1 MVHAGRPPLT
11 LLLTN
16 EDVLRVLDPRACID
30 ALEIAFR
37 DLAAGEAVNRPRS
50 HTYTPLGDGHWYLFK
65 SMDGSVPRL
74 GVHAIR
80 LSSDHTYEHTVDG
93 KRRRDKIPL
102 APGARFVGL
111 VLLFDIHTLEPLA
124 ILQDGE
130 LQRMRVGCTSALAA
144 KHLARPDARRVA
156 LIGSG
161 WQAETQLV
169 ALASV
174 RELDAVRVF
183 SRRPEA
189 AAAFAER
196 VSRRIGRPIEVAPTA
211 REAVDGADIVA
222 CATNSND
229 PVIDGS
235 WLAAGQH
242 VGSVQSHELDMPTI
256 ERADVIVV
264 RSADPATFHHPPGNA
279 PVEAAE
285 VKHLAPRLASKTVEL
300 GDVVRG
306 RAGRRGPSDVTLFTG
321 GGLGA
326 SSGLGIQFAAV
337 ADTIYRAARERHL
350 GREIPT
356 DQLTETAKP

>member
-1 MVHAGRPPLT
+1 VT
-11 LLLTN
+11 LLLSN
-16 EDVLRVLDPRACID
+16 DDVLRVLDARACID
-30 ALEIAFR
+30 ALETAFA

-65 SMDGSVPRL
+65 SMDGSIPRL

-80 LSSDHTYEHTVDG
+80 LSSDHTHEHEQGG
-93 KRRRDKIPL
+93 KRRRDKLAL

-111 VLLFDIHTLEPLA
+111 VLLFDIRTLEPLA

-144 KHLARPDARRVA
+144 KHLARRDARIVG

-169 ALASV
+169 ALAQV
-174 RELDAVRVF
+174 RDIEHVRAYSTNADRV
-183 SRRPEA
+183 
-189 AAAFAER
+189 AAFAAR
-196 VSRRIGRPIEVAPTA
+196 VSERIGRPVRAVSSA
-211 REAVDGADIVA
+211 REAVEGADIVV

-229 PVIDGS
+229 PVLDGA

-242 VGSVQSHELDMPTI
+242 VGSVQSHELDAGTLA
-256 ERADVIVV
+256 RADVIVV
-264 RSADPATFHHPPGNA
+264 RSREAATFHHPPGNA

-285 VKHLAPRLASKTVEL
+285 VKHLDRRLAGKVVEL
-300 GDVVRG
+300 GDVVCG
-306 RAGRRGPSDVTLFTG
+306 RAGRRSAEDVTLFTG

-337 ADTIYRAARERHL
+337 ANAVYRAAKAKGL
-350 GREIPT
+350 GRELPT
-356 DQLTETAKP
+356 EWFTETAKP

>member
-1 MVHAGRPPLT
+1 ML
-11 LLLTN
+11 
-16 EDVLRVLDPRACID
+16 EPRACIE

-37 DLAAGEAVNRPRS
+37 DLAEGAAVNRPRS

-80 LSSDHTYEHTVDG
+80 LSSDHTHEHTVDG
-93 KRRRDKIPL
+93 KRRRDKVPL

-111 VLLFDIHTLEPLA
+111 VLLFDIRTLEPLA

-174 RELDAVRVF
+174 RELEEVRVY
-183 SRRPEA
+183 SRRPDA
-189 AAAFAER
+189 AAAFAAR
-196 VSRRIGRPIEVAPTA
+196 VSARIGRDIRVASSA
-211 REAVDGADIVA
+211 ADAIDGADIVA

-235 WLAAGQH
+235 RLVPGQH
-242 VGSVQSHELDMPTI
+242 VGSVQSHELDMATI
-256 ERADVIVV
+256 ERADLIVV
-264 RSADPATFHHPPGNA
+264 RSSDPATFHHPPGNA

-285 VKHLAPRLASKTVEL
+285 VKHLAPALRAKTVEL
-300 GDVVRG
+300 GEVVLG
-306 RAGRRGPSDVTLFTG
+306 RAGRRRASDVTLFTG

-337 ADTIYRAARERHL
+337 ADTIYRAAKEKRL

-356 DQLTETAKP
+356 DWLTETAKP